1 MTQTEI
7 AKKLAIPRSTYSN
20 YELGNREPDFHTTEK
35 LAQMFGVSI
44 DYLLGRTD
52 EEVKLKEEPPDANKI
67 VAEKL
72 LSYLHQGLTNDEIR
86 ARMDFVLDV
95 FTLEEKH
102 ANEWLDFV
110 REQLKKKQ
118 EQTLAAESKDR

>member
-1 MTQTEI
+1 MLNKI
-7 AKKLAIPRSTYSN
+7 ADL
-20 YELGNREPDFHTTEK
+20 
-35 LAQMFGVSI
+35 FGVSI

-52 EEVKLKEEPPDANKI
+52 EDGKTEEETPDANKI

-110 REQLKKKQ
+110 RTQIKKKQ
-118 EQTLAAESKDR
+118 EQTLAAELKDR